1 MKKYFKLIPKAFF
14 LTSILYT
21 SQALSNPAPSTDAT
35 SQAAVSPKAK
45 LFESAKNACENDY
58 RDILGFEVKKRHALG
73 SDHNAVYDQFKK
85 ESQDLAAKKN
95 KTQKIAESSAKTNAA
110 SFDSDLNNYRATC
123 SDISLLKK
131 RIVEAGLRLK

>member
-14 LTSILYT
+14 LTSILYVSQT
-21 SQALSNPAPSTDAT
+21 SANPAPSTDAT

-85 ESQDLAAKKN
+85 ESQGLGVRKKN
-95 KTQKIAESSAKTNAA
+95 DEKKLENSVKTNAA